1 MSIRG
6 YNNYNMPSKAALI
19 RQLTNEI
26 INLKKSPLY
35 AYRVKNKYQPVIGA
49 GSLNAK
55 IVFIGEA
62 PGKNEALTGL
72 PFIGA
77 SGKVLNQL
85 LTSREEVYITSIVND
100 RPPENRDPSPAEI
113 KLYALFLLRQLE
125 IIKPKIIAT
134 LGRYS
139 MNVIMS
145 EFGLAEKLEPISAA
159 HGKTYATTA
168 TWGKVGIVP
177 LYHPAVALYNGSKR
191 KQLLA
196 DIAVLTSAIQ

>member
-1 MSIRG
+1 
-6 YNNYNMPSKAALI
+6 MPSKATLI
-19 RQLTNEI
+19 RQLTDEI

-35 AYRVKNKYQPVIGA
+35 GYRIKNNYQPVIGA

-77 SGKVLNQL
+77 SGKVLDQL
-85 LTSREEVYITSIVND
+85 LASVKLKREDVYITSIVND

-113 KLYALFLLRQLE
+113 KLYAPFLLRQLK
-125 IIKPKIIAT
+125 IIKPKVIAT

-159 HGKTYATTA
+159 HGKTYATIA
-168 TWGKVGIVP
+168 AWGRVSIVP

-191 KQLLA
+191 KQLLK
-196 DIAVLTSAIQ
+196 DITILASAKQ

>member
-1 MSIRG
+1 
-6 YNNYNMPSKAALI
+6 MPSKASLI
-19 RQLTNEI
+19 RQLTDEI

-35 AYRVKNKYQPVIGA
+35 AYRVKNNYQPVVGA

-77 SGKVLNQL
+77 SGKVLDQL
-85 LTSREEVYITSIVND
+85 LASINLKRENVYITSIVND

-113 KLYALFLLRQLE
+113 KLYAPFLLRQLE

-168 TWGKVGIVP
+168 TWGRVGIVP

-191 KQLLA
+191 KQLLE
-196 DIAVLTSAIQ
+196 DITILTSAKQ